1 MGNNKMDDTL
11 MFMAYT
17 DSTGKNVTVS
27 PRLASSHVEPSY
39 TSNVTI
45 NVLPGSGLANG
56 NITIHAM
63 CNNCRAW
70 KGGSIDATNTAAN
83 FIFASGPDGSINSNS
98 GSADIKRHSSYGT
111 FTMDLTKAVGAA
123 GIPIILYA
131 DSSGVTQTSE
141 TTDHDFSAALHAC
154 LMIFAFVGLLPIGL
168 IILRIMKSP
177 KWHGFN
183 QALAVGVA
191 LVGVALGIY
200 AGTMY
205 NRVSQQCLS
214 SEGLS

>member
-1 MGNNKMDDTL
+1 
-11 MFMAYT
+11 MFMAYA

-45 NVLPGSGLANG
+45 SVLPGSGIANG
-56 NITIHAM
+56 NITVHAM

-70 KGGSIDATNTAAN
+70 KGGSVDATNTAAH

-98 GSADIKRHSSYGT
+98 GSADIKRHSTYGS

-123 GIPIILYA
+123 GIPIAIFA
-131 DSSGVTQTSE
+131 DTSGVNQTSE
-141 TTDHDFSAALHAC
+141 KADHDFSAALHAC
-154 LMIFAFVGLLPIGL
+154 LMIFAFVGLLPMGL
-168 IILRIMKSP
+168 LILRILKSP

-183 QALAVGVA
+183 QALAVVLA
-191 LVGVALGIY
+191 LIGVALGIY

-205 NRVSQQCLS
+205 NRVSPHLS
-214 SEGLS
+214 GLQGLS